1 MLYLDNEDAIG
12 IKGYTFDIR
21 CNLFVMKRRK
31 DRTCAFET
39 YQENLNR
46 YNTDFN
52 ILYSKVV
59 TSYQWCSISCML
71 VYKL

>member
-1 MLYLDNEDAIG
+1 
-12 IKGYTFDIR
+12 
-21 CNLFVMKRRK
+21 MKRRK

-59 TSYQWCSISCML
+59 TSINGVQFHACWCTNYRFYLYCC
-71 VYKL
+71 